1 MRYATA
7 QQRPSI
13 RSLTVPV
20 LTGAAVF
27 AAAVVVFFLA
37 VPLLTVLLRTAESIS
52 EIDSD
57 TRDIMRQAMR
67 LTLATT
73 AVSLF
78 LTILLGSPLAFI
90 LARRRFRGARVVD
103 TLVDLPI
110 VLPPAVAGLALLLTF
125 GRRGL
130 LGESLD
136 AAGITISFS
145 TAAVVMAQCFVAAPF
160 YIRSAKA
167 GFTAV
172 YRDSEEAAAVDGA
185 DRWRVFRDITLPL
198 ALPALSAGTV
208 LAWARAVGEFG
219 ATILFAGN
227 FPGRTQTV
235 PLAIYGRYEAGDM
248 TTALVLSSVLLAVS
262 MGILFVLR
270 MVFRSA
276 EHPVQ

>member
-1 MRYATA
+1 M
-7 QQRPSI
+7 
-13 RSLTVPV
+13 
-20 LTGAAVF
+20 
-27 AAAVVVFFLA
+27 
-37 VPLLTVLLRTAESIS
+37 
-52 EIDSD
+52 
-57 TRDIMRQAMR
+57 
-67 LTLATT
+67 
-73 AVSLF
+73 
-78 LTILLGSPLAFI
+78 
-90 LARRRFRGARVVD
+90 LARRRFRGVRVID
-103 TLVDLPI
+103 TMVDLPI

-160 YIRSAKA
+160 FIRSAKA

-185 DRWRVFRDITLPL
+185 DRWQVFRDITLPL
-198 ALPALSAGTV
+198 ALPALSAGAV

-219 ATILFAGN
+219 ATILFAGS

-262 MGILFVLR
+262 MGILFFLR
-270 MVFRSA
+270 LLFRSA
-276 EHPVQ
+276 EHQVQ

>member
-7 QQRPSI
+7 QRPSI

-20 LTGAAVF
+20 LAGAVIV

-37 VPLLTVLLRTAESIS
+37 VPLLTLLLRTAESIS
-52 EIDSD
+52 EVDSD
-57 TRDIMRQAMR
+57 TRRILTQAMR
-67 LTLATT
+67 LTLVTT
-73 AVSLF
+73 AISLF

-90 LARRRFRGARVVD
+90 LARRRFRGARVID
-103 TLVDLPI
+103 TMVDLPI

-160 YIRSAKA
+160 FIRSAKA

-185 DRWRVFRDITLPL
+185 DRWQVFRDITLPL
-198 ALPALSAGTV
+198 ALPALSAGAV

-219 ATILFAGN
+219 ATILFAGS

-262 MGILFVLR
+262 MGILFFLR
-270 MVFRSA
+270 LLFRSA